1 MQVSIF
7 QILVVVGV
15 AFLLWGNVPRLMK
28 DLGQGLREF
37 QDSFSKKTS
46 SSSPEEKS
54 TPSPNPSQKEDP
66 WADYKTKKRPFD
78 EFM

>member
-28 DLGQGLREF
+28 DLGQGVREF
-37 QDSFSKKTS
+37 QNSLSSKKDSSQTQS
-46 SSSPEEKS
+46 SSS
-54 TPSPNPSQKEDP
+54 TPAKDDP
-66 WADYKTKKRPFD
+66 WADYKKRKDPMD
-78 EFM
+78 EFR

>member
-7 QILVVVGV
+7 QILVVLGV
-15 AFLLWGNVPRLMK
+15 AFLLWGNFPRLMK

-37 QDSFSKKTS
+37 QESFSKKDS
-46 SSSPEEKS
+46 SQAKQPTE
-54 TPSPNPSQKEDP
+54 PSQKEDP
-66 WADYKTKKRPFD
+66 WADYKKKKNPVD

>member
-7 QILVVVGV
+7 QILVVLGV

-37 QDSFSKKTS
+37 QESFSKKDS
-46 SSSPEEKS
+46 SQAKS
-54 TPSPNPSQKEDP
+54 TETSQKEDP
-66 WADYKTKKRPFD
+66 WADYKKKKKPFD

>member
-7 QILVVVGV
+7 QILVVLGV
-15 AFLLWGNVPRLMK
+15 AFLLWGNLPRLMK

-37 QDSFSKKTS
+37 QESFSKKDS
-46 SSSPEEKS
+46 SQAKQPTE
-54 TPSPNPSQKEDP
+54 PSPKEDP
-66 WADYKTKKRPFD
+66 WADYKKKKNPVD

>member
-7 QILVVVGV
+7 QILVVLGV

-37 QDSFSKKTS
+37 QESFSKKDAS
-46 SSSPEEKS
+46 QAKAPQ
-54 TPSPNPSQKEDP
+54 TPQKEDP
-66 WADYKTKKRPFD
+66 WADYKKKKNPLD
-78 EFM
+78 EFS